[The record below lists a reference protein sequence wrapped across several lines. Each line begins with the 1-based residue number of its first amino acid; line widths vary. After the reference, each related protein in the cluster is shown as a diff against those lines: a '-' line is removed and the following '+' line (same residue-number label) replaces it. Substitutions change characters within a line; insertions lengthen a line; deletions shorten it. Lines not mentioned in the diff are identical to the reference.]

1 MYYDKPSLQ
10 GEHLN
15 RIYGQGAA
23 ALWALRDVTLDLWPG
38 QLTVLMGPSGSGK
51 STLLAAL
58 SGLLRPDSGRVL
70 ALGQDLW
77 KMDEPG
83 REEFRRRHCGFIFQG
98 FNLLPALT
106 ARQNVEV
113 ILRWTGMH
121 GAREAR
127 RRALVILQQLGLA
140 GKEGL
145 RPAQLSG
152 GEKQRVA
159 IAQALVKSP
168 SLCFADEPTSALD
181 WTRGEQI
188 IALLRAEAADRR
200 ATVLVVSHD
209 PRVVAYADQVLHIE
223 DGRLSGLRPAKEALV
238 AVVA

>member
-1 MYYDKPSLQ
+1 
-10 GEHLN
+10 
-15 RIYGQGAA
+15 
-23 ALWALRDVTLDLWPG
+23 
-38 QLTVLMGPSGSGK
+38 
-51 STLLAAL
+51 
-58 SGLLRPDSGRVL
+58 
-70 ALGQDLW
+70 
-77 KMDEPG
+77 MDERD

-113 ILRWTGMH
+113 VLRWTGMH

-127 RRALVILQQLGLA
+127 RRAVVILQQLGLA

-152 GEKQRVA
+152 GEQQRVA

-181 WTRGEQI
+181 WTRGEQS
-188 IALLRAEAADRR
+188 IALLRAEAADRG

-223 DGRLSGLRPAKEALV
+223 DGRLSGSPTAKETLV
-238 AVVA
+238 GVAS